1 MALEPTPI
9 RRLLHALN
17 LQGRRSLWLLAALI
31 VLLLPLAGGD
41 ALREALRYDRLQLAR
56 GEAWRF
62 VTAHVVH
69 LDAAHALLNAAGLV
83 LLWVLFAGLGSTR
96 YWLRAGLGSLLAMG
110 AGFWWLQP
118 GLAWYVGA
126 SGLLHGFMAAG
137 TLGLWRHRDPIALPT
152 TLVFLAKL
160 AWEQAAGPLP
170 FETHGTVIV
179 AAHLY
184 GALGGCAAVILPR
197 AHSQDGR

>member
-1 MALEPTPI
+1 MPLEATPV
-9 RRLLHALN
+9 RRLLQALN
-17 LQGRRSLWLLAALI
+17 LRGRRTLWLAAA
-31 VLLLPLAGGD
+31 VLVVLLPLAGGD

-56 GEAWRF
+56 GQVWRL

-69 LDAAHALLNAAGLV
+69 LDAGHALLNAAGLV
-83 LLWVLFAGLGSTR
+83 LLWVLFAGLGTTR
-96 YWLRAGLGSLLAMG
+96 YWLRAGFGSLLAIA

-126 SGLLHGFMAAG
+126 SGLLHGFMGAG
-137 TLGLWRHRDPIALPT
+137 LVALGRQRDPIALPA
-152 TLVFLAKL
+152 TLVFAAKL
-160 AWEQAAGPLP
+160 AWEQSVGPLP

-184 GALGGCAAVILPR
+184 GALGGCAAGILPSPK
-197 AHSQDGR
+197 SQDGR